1 MNKPKLRIPQAA
13 EVPAAAP
20 SSAPLEEMLAQQASL
35 LSELTSQVAAL
46 QSTEEVVEESEGET
60 KRAYLPMYRIIMWDD
75 NVTTMEFVIRIL
87 ITLMGKEYSAA
98 EKLMY
103 EIHLQGSATVAT
115 MPLEQAEFKVEQVHC
130 AAAMEEFPFTC
141 TIEQA

>member
-1 MNKPKLRIPQAA
+1 M
-13 EVPAAAP
+13 
-20 SSAPLEEMLAQQASL
+20 
-35 LSELTSQVAAL
+35 
-46 QSTEEVVEESEGET
+46 STEALPLSPGVVEESEGRT
-60 KRAYLPMYRIIMWDD
+60 DRAYLPMYKIIMWDD

-87 ITLMGKEYSAA
+87 ITLLGKEYSTA

-103 EIHLQGSATVAT
+103 EIHLQGAATVAT
-115 MPLEQAEFKVEQVHC
+115 LPLEQAEFKVEQVHR

>member
-1 MNKPKLRIPQAA
+1 M
-13 EVPAAAP
+13 
-20 SSAPLEEMLAQQASL
+20 
-35 LSELTSQVAAL
+35 
-46 QSTEEVVEESEGET
+46 STETLPFSPGVVEESEGKT
-60 KRAYLPMYRIIMWDD
+60 DRSYLPLYKIIMWDD

-87 ITLMGKEYSAA
+87 ITLMGKDYSTA

-103 EIHLQGSATVAT
+103 EIHLKGAATVAT
-115 MPLEQAEFKVEQVHC
+115 MPLEQAEFKVEQVHL